1 MAVNAPDP
9 PWLAVPAQ
17 ISDVLRPSLPDMVKE
32 VIDAVAVAVPAYA
45 RPLEGRFGEG
55 VRQGVEVALGR
66 FLELPGTTS
75 PALSPESRRV
85 YAALGR
91 GEVRQGRTLEGLLAA
106 YRAGARVTLRR
117 MSEGAIKAGMDTES
131 IVALGESV
139 LAYIEELSA
148 ASADGFAFEQSERAG
163 EMDRRRAELVEL
175 LLHGQADEAA
185 VQGAAAAAGWV
196 LPARLVAVNMPL
208 EEASGVRF
216 RLGSRA
222 LTMARPTDAVA
233 LIAAPR
239 FPRERVELARS
250 LRGRGAFVGP
260 ARDWR
265 RLPESLRLATL
276 AATVLGGT
284 ALGSTALSSTASS
297 STASSST
304 ASSSTASSSTALGGT
319 ELRGTADVAA
329 AATGGAGVDDVAG
342 VDGEPFWVDEHLAE
356 LVLGAESL
364 ALQDLAET
372 RLAPLDALRPAAREK
387 LTVTLLSWLRHWGQ
401 RTLVAQELNIHPQ
414 TVGYRINQLRDLF
427 GESLDDPQVRFELE
441 LVLRAGHR

>member
-1 MAVNAPDP
+1 MAGTASDP

-17 ISDVLRPSLPDMVKE
+17 ISDVLRPHLSELVKE

-45 RPLEGRFGEG
+45 RPLEGRFGEA

-66 FLELPGTTS
+66 FLELPGTTA

-91 GEVRQGRTLEGLLAA
+91 GEVRQGRTLQGLLAA

-117 MSEGAIKAGMDTES
+117 MSEGAIQSGMDTES

-196 LPARLVAVNMPL
+196 LPARLVAVTMPL

-222 LTMARPTDAVA
+222 LTIARPTDAVA
-233 LIAAPR
+233 LVAAPR
-239 FPRERVELARS
+239 SARQRADLARS

-260 ARDWR
+260 ARDWL

-276 AATVLGGT
+276 AAT
-284 ALGSTALSSTASS
+284 
-297 STASSST
+297 
-304 ASSSTASSSTALGGT
+304 ALGGST
-319 ELRGTADVAA
+319 SE
-329 AATGGAGVDDVAG
+329 
-342 VDGEPFWVDEHLAE
+342 GEPFWVDEHLAE
-356 LVLGAESL
+356 LILGAESL
-364 ALQDLAET
+364 ALHDLAET
-372 RLAPLDALRPAAREK
+372 RLAPLAALRPGAREK
-387 LTVTLLSWLRHWGQ
+387 LTATLLSWLRHWGQ
-401 RTLVAQELNIHPQ
+401 RGLVAQELNIHPQ
-414 TVGYRINQLRDLF
+414 TVGYRLNQLRELF
-427 GESLDDPQVRFELE
+427 GGTLDDPQARFELE